1 MASDRLIRDMAG
13 RAALFGAGVAVV
25 VCARYGLW
33 ACTVVLAA
41 AGAWIALESA
51 SEAQRRAPPAA
62 AAEPGLD
69 AARAEG
75 RMLSSLLDQTPAPLV
90 TLSRGGAVS
99 AANRAARALFRS
111 EAVARSPALA
121 EALDGDAEGARAAV
135 VLDTEAGPRTY
146 ALSMADLVGPQ
157 GPVRMA
163 ALLDIQPELHAA
175 EAAALREMMQV
186 LSHEIMNALTPVA
199 SLVASAEDLLAEGGP
214 DAPAQARAA
223 LAIAGRRAQGLA
235 RFVEGYRSL
244 ARLPP
249 PQLAP
254 LGVRSLV
261 AQSAR
266 LFRSRWPEP
275 ELVLD
280 LVLPTPDIVVQA
292 DEDLLIHAL
301 ANLLANAAYAALA
314 SPARPA
320 RVALGARP
328 HRGGV
333 RLSVGDSGGGLAPE
347 LRDSVFTPF
356 FTTKAEGA
364 GVGLS
369 FARQVARSHG
379 GDVVAAPA
387 GPLGGAEF
395 HLDI

>member
-1 MASDRLIRDMAG
+1 M
-13 RAALFGAGVAVV
+13 
-25 VCARYGLW
+25 
-33 ACTVVLAA
+33 
-41 AGAWIALESA
+41 
-51 SEAQRRAPPAA
+51 
-62 AAEPGLD
+62 
-69 AARAEG
+69 
-75 RMLSSLLDQTPAPLV
+75 
-90 TLSRGGAVS
+90 
-99 AANRAARALFRS
+99 
-111 EAVARSPALA
+111 
-121 EALDGDAEGARAAV
+121 
-135 VLDTEAGPRTY
+135 
-146 ALSMADLVGPQ
+146 
-157 GPVRMA
+157 
-163 ALLDIQPELHAA
+163 
-175 EAAALREMMQV
+175 
-186 LSHEIMNALTPVA
+186 
-199 SLVASAEDLLAEGGP
+199 
-214 DAPAQARAA
+214 
-223 LAIAGRRAQGLA
+223 
-235 RFVEGYRSL
+235 
-244 ARLPP
+244 
-249 PQLAP
+249 
-254 LGVRSLV
+254 
-261 AQSAR
+261 
-266 LFRSRWPEP
+266 
-275 ELVLD
+275 
-280 LVLPTPDIVVQA
+280 QA